1 MEEFTCQED
10 GKSTLKKMAFGLDP
24 CISTLFKSDI

>member
-10 GKSTLKKMAFGLDP
+10 GKLTLKKMAFGSDLY
-24 CISTLFKSDI
+24 ISTLFKSDI